1 MDLVENL
8 IVEFPNEKV
17 ELSVL
22 ELGLGLLGKVGVLG
36 GVHLLSKRFNKII
49 VNKNTGLE
57 IDFAE

>member
-1 MDLVENL
+1 MNSVENL
-8 IVEFPNEKV
+8 IVEFPNGKV

-22 ELGLGLLGKVGVLG
+22 ELGLGFLGMVGVLG
-36 GVHLLSKRFNKII
+36 GVYILSKRFNKII

>member
-8 IVEFPNEKV
+8 IVEFPNGKV

-22 ELGLGLLGKVGVLG
+22 ELGLGLLGMVGVLG
-36 GVHLLSKRFNKII
+36 GVYLLSKRFNKII